1 MDLSFLLEQAA
12 ILKAN
17 LDKMRPLDAER
28 EAMILQKLRLDWNYH
43 SNHLEGGKLTY
54 GETKALILF
63 GITAS
68 GKPLQDHLET
78 SGHNEAIKWIEDMV
92 KGERP
97 LTESF
102 IRELHELILKEPY
115 KKPAITP
122 NGGKVERWISIGR
135 YKTSPNHVQT
145 QTGETF
151 RFASPEE
158 TPARMTDLMDWYAQK
173 KANAATNAI
182 LFAAEFHYKFILIH
196 PFDDGNGR
204 IARLLMNFILM
215 QYGYPPAIIKTDDK
229 DNYFAALQQADAGI
243 LEPFVG
249 YITENVMKT
258 LDIMLRGAKGEN
270 IEEPDDLDKKLR
282 LLDNQLQSAGDKI
295 EKLTEKVLAEWV
307 EQVFS
312 IIANKFIAMNA
323 KFEKYYVD
331 TKYKFNLFTPEEWL
345 YRKYEI
351 EKEEREEY
359 GSDVDEYGEFYRYEI
374 KNLRQ
379 KGMNIAIVDLFK
391 ERMNDDNIDRI
402 LESKYPVNYPLSCH
416 FTTFNRTEIPPFD
429 YTSTLNIKFSKSEY
443 YLIGDA
449 SKIEISKLYHQI
461 PTDEELNYLLAKE
474 ADCHLAFIHKKLAP
488 PK

>member
-92 KGERP
+92 KGEYP

-102 IRELHELILKEPY
+102 IRELHKLILKEPY
-115 KKPAITP
+115 QKPAITP
-122 NGGKVERWISIGR
+122 NGDKVERWISIGS

-145 QTGETF
+145 QTGEIF

-158 TPARMTDLMDWYAQK
+158 TPARMNDLMNWYAQK
-173 KANAATNAI
+173 KADTATNAI

-243 LEPFVG
+243 LAPFEG
-249 YITENVMKT
+249 YITENVIKT

-282 LLDNQLQSAGDKI
+282 LLDKQLQSAGDKI
-295 EKLTEKVLAEWV
+295 EKLSKEVLAEWV
-307 EQVFS
+307 EQVFPT
-312 IIANKFIAMNA
+312 IVNKFIAMNA

-345 YRKYEI
+345 YREYEI
-351 EKEEREEY
+351 EKEEREQY
-359 GSDVDEYGEFYRYEI
+359 GYDYDFYFFGSSAI
-374 KNLRQ
+374 KTLRQ

-391 ERMNDDNIDRI
+391 ERMDDDDIDRI
-402 LESKYPVNYPLSCH
+402 LMSAFPVNFPLSGC
-416 FTTFNRTEIPPFD
+416 FYMFNRTEIPTFD
-429 YTSTLNIKFSKSEY
+429 YTSNLDIKFSKTEY
-443 YLIGDA
+443 TLIGGA
-449 SKIEISKLYHQI
+449 SRIRISKLYHQI
-461 PTDEELNYLLAKE
+461 PTDEEINYLLSKE
-474 ADCHLAFIHKKLAP
+474 ADCHLAFIHEKLAP